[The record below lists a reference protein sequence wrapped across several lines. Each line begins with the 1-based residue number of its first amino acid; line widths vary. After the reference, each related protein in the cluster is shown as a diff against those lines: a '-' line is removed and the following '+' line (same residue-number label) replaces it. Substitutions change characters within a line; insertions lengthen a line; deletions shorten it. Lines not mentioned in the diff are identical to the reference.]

1 MSDNVRSGVGLLI
14 PGAAIVGFVLAILAE
29 QFTLSIVLAVSGI
42 LVWFIYMAVMETA
55 LPLVTGNII
64 IVFGVLLAIGV
75 FMAYGWE
82 QNMFG
87 GFVIQAEGTVMAL
100 IVVFFSILL
109 GTIFRRGQESVATV
123 PQLTEKE
130 KKLVQ
135 EALEGEENGQPKVI
149 VVKPEEHEDEEEDEW
164 EYDENYPYMYTYPP
178 EYYEYDEEEYDEEE

>member
-135 EALEGEENGQPKVI
+135 EALEGEGNGQPKVI